1 MGYSNIVILV
11 LEKLQEQDLLAIFTN
26 YFKTYDQI
34 KYAGD
39 VIILI
44 FFAFLHTWPKWATI
58 NAESKILFTCTF
70 T

>member
-34 KYAGD
+34 
-39 VIILI
+39 
-44 FFAFLHTWPKWATI
+44 
-58 NAESKILFTCTF
+58 
-70 T
+70 